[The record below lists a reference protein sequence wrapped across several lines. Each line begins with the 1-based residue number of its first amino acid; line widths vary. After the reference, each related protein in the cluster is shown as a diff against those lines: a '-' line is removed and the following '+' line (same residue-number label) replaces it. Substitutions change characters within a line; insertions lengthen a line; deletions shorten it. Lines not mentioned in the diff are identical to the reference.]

1 MKNIKSLLLILL
13 ACFPSYGQN
22 AVSGFVNFED
32 PEKWEKLVYLTQFDN
47 EFGEREKKSLATAEI
62 SEAGYFEFDKSVFNK
77 EDRMYQVQ
85 LRRLPEMGQS
95 NEISNN
101 SFVSFIISRE
111 DSLYFPQGEGLFSDY
126 FTSSPSDNEWQK
138 LKKYEATSETR
149 IALGTQQYLQKTRN
163 YTKDSLQ
170 ILLVKL
176 LSIQTL
182 EDQKLLQKDVRENAD
197 YYLDFLSKLQKS
209 ELPPASYAYL
219 ERRIQETHQELF
231 QRRYYTSLAFNGLLL
246 VVTSGLVFM
255 VFRKRKNNSHPRIAL
270 SRQEE
275 NVKALILE
283 GKTNKEIAGA
293 LFISISTVKTHIS
306 NIYSKLE
313 VSNRKDLIHKP

>member
-1 MKNIKSLLLILL
+1 MKNKSHLLLFL

-32 PEKWEKLVYLTQFDN
+32 PEKWEQRVYLAQLDI
-47 EFGEREKKSLATAEI
+47 ESGERKKSLATAEI
-62 SEAGYFEFDKSVFNK
+62 SEDGYFAFDESVFNN

-85 LRRLPEMGQS
+85 VRRLPEKGQS
-95 NEISNN
+95 NETSN
-101 SFVSFIISRE
+101 SSSASFIISKG
-111 DSLYFPQGEGLFSDY
+111 DSLYFPQGEGFLSDY
-126 FTSSPSDNEWQK
+126 ITSSRSDNEWQK
-138 LKKYEATSETR
+138 LKKYEATSETG
-149 IALGTQQYLQKTRN
+149 IDLGTEQYLQKTRE

-182 EDQKLLQKDVRENAD
+182 EDKRLLQKDVRENAD
-197 YYLDFLSKLQKS
+197 YYLDFLSKLQES

-219 ERRIQETHQELF
+219 ERRIYATHQELL

-246 VVTSGLVFM
+246 VTIGGLVFI
-255 VFRKRKNNSHPRIAL
+255 VFRRRKHSFSPKMAL

-306 NIYSKLE
+306 NIYSKLD
-313 VSNRKDLIHKP
+313 VSNRKDLIHKS